1 MATTKGF
8 PVGAQWVN
16 AFTASGLSVG
26 TPVRIQNLTG
36 GVMHYYIGAT
46 APAGEDA
53 ALYPALDGYS
63 LVDLPFSNSNTAN
76 TIWLIQQGGQGVA
89 CVTQSSAP
97 IYQTYDSANAK
108 TGNLFKFSARVASVA
123 VAGTMRLGVQT
134 GSMPM
139 TIKARYMSYLGSN
152 EVIYRAYEDSAYT
165 GGSVVTPLNQGRIAT
180 RLPGFSVVLNPTVTT
195 IGTQYLPD
203 FSTLASGA
211 PGNSRLGTE
220 VVGTETNLK
229 PNTKHIFEA
238 YNQGSGAAAPLFL
251 QIECYE
257 GQLDLPL

>member
-53 ALYPALDGYS
+53 TLYPALDGYS
-63 LVDLPFSNSNTAN
+63 LVDLPFSNSSASN

-108 TGNLFKFSARVASVA
+108 AGNLFKFSARVASVA
-123 VAGTMRLGVQT
+123 AAGTMRFGVQT
-134 GSMPM
+134 GALPL
-139 TIKARYMSYLGSN
+139 TIKARYMAYLGSN
-152 EVIYRAYEDSAYT
+152 EVIYRAYDGSVYT
-165 GGSVVTPLNQGRIAT
+165 GGTVVTPLNQGRLAT
-180 RLPGFSVVLNPTVTT
+180 RLPGFSVVLNPTVTA

-203 FSTLASGA
+203 FSTMAAGA
-211 PGNSRLGTE
+211 PSASRLGTE
-220 VVGTETNLK
+220 VVGSETNLK

-238 YNQGSGAAAPLFL
+238 YNQGVGAAAPLFL

-257 GQLDLPL
+257 GPLDLPL